1 MPQNQLRK
9 VFISYYHNDDDEW
22 KRRFAQKAENV
33 IIDKSVDT
41 GDIDDANLNIGE
53 IRRRIRDDYI
63 ATATVTI
70 VLIGPRTW
78 QRKHVD
84 WEIASSISH
93 TDKNSRCGLLGI
105 LLPNHP
111 NYGGGELKL
120 ALVPPRLA
128 DNCGGDNPYAMIY
141 NWPKR
146 RAPERLREWID
157 FAFLR
162 SKGPYPDNS
171 SMHFARNRTSDYA
184 KGWIGKGQQ
193 RTLSKRAS
201 GVWE

>member
-1 MPQNQLRK
+1 MPQSKRHN
-9 VFISYYHNDDDEW
+9 VFISYHVDDEEY
-22 KRRFAQKAENV
+22 KSQFLHKARSV
-33 IIDKSVDT
+33 IIDKSVNT
-41 GDIDDANLNIGE
+41 GNIDDANLKIGE

-63 ATATVTI
+63 ATAAVTI

-111 NYGGGELKL
+111 DYSNDELRL
-120 ALVPPRLA
+120 RLVPPRLA
-128 DNCGGDNPYAMIY
+128 DNSGGDNPYAVIY
-141 NWPKR
+141 NWPTR
-146 RAPERLREWID
+146 RAPERLREWIHS
-157 FAFLR
+157 AFR
-162 SKGPYPDNS
+162 RRKGPYPDNTHP
-171 SMHFARNRTSDYA
+171 HFARNRTSDYN
-184 KGWIGKGQQ
+184 KGWSGKGQQ